1 RQERDAEMRP
11 RAERGGFET
20 AVVNVT
26 SEDFFMVS
34 RSEGQGGGSTFPPGA
49 KAPFSKLDVTA
60 RRPWAK
66 SPRLPAASFQN
77 FLFSALSKLPVQ
89 RPFKTSCSASFQNF
103 LFSVLSKLRPQGLDP
118 ERSRG
123 RSVRSAL
130 PEVSLRRI
138 WCGPRRRST
147 TSRFSSGT
155 KRTLRGPWPH

>member
-1 RQERDAEMRP
+1 MPPNWRMSQGRVMRPRDDHRQERDAEMRP

-66 SPRLPAASFQN
+66 SPRLPAASFQD

-138 WCGPRRRST
+138 WCGPRRR
-147 TSRFSSGT
+147 
-155 KRTLRGPWPH
+155 